1 MSSTAASRAICLG
14 AALMGAAGVALG
26 AMGAHLPN
34 ASNLSVASS
43 FLLFHAP
50 ALLALEA
57 ANGRSRLRT
66 AGELAM
72 LVGSILFSGALALD
86 SLTTVKISPS
96 PAPFGGVLL
105 IFGWLLVGASFLVRR
120 GKPGA

>member
-1 MSSTAASRAICLG
+1 MSASRTMCLG

-26 AMGAHLPN
+26 AVAAHVAS

-50 ALLALEA
+50 AILALEA
-57 ANGRSRLRT
+57 VEGRSRLRT
-66 AGELAM
+66 AGEVAM
-72 LVGSILFSGALALD
+72 FLGSILFSGALALD
-86 SLTTVKISPS
+86 AFAALKINPS

-105 IFGWLLVGASFLVRR
+105 IFGWLLIGAAFLVGG
-120 GKPGA
+120 GKPRA

>member
-1 MSSTAASRAICLG
+1 MCLG

-26 AMGAHLPN
+26 AMAAHVAS

-50 ALLALEA
+50 AILALEA
-57 ANGRSRLRT
+57 AEGRSRLRT
-66 AGELAM
+66 AGEVVMFL
-72 LVGSILFSGALALD
+72 GSILFSGALALD
-86 SLTTVKISPS
+86 ALAALKINPS

-105 IFGWLLVGASFLVRR
+105 IFGWLLIGAAFLVGG
-120 GKPGA
+120 GKPRA